1 MTITVDAIGTEVR
14 GTNTILTPVAP
25 QDNVGQ
31 SLLYFTGEFAG
42 SQNPATPGSWTM
54 FTRNV
59 NTTVVKC
66 WGIDATGSTSIPG
79 VTWGTG
85 SIAWAI
91 LVSISGVAPIAS
103 ALDVQ
108 NDRQSSTS
116 NIVGPASILT
126 PTQDQEVFF
135 FVGTKNKSTASNG
148 VTFSPPANFTMLY
161 QSVPN
166 GNNVAAFC
174 IAYWIQTTAT
184 AVPANQ
190 AFTGSI
196 ADVQTGGGSIFSLK
210 AASVI
215 VPIPPLNRG
224 GMNVQ
229 ICQ

>member
-1 MTITVDAIGTEVR
+1 MR
-14 GTNTILTPVAP
+14 GINTTLTPVAP
-25 QDNVGQ
+25 EDIAGK

-42 SQNPATPGSWTM
+42 SQNPATPSGWTM

-66 WGIDATGSTSIPG
+66 WGIDATGSTTIPS

-91 LVSISGVAPIAS
+91 LVSISGVAPIAT

-126 PTQDQEVFF
+126 PTQDNEIFF
-135 FVGTKNKSTASNG
+135 FAGTKNKSTASNG
-148 VTFSPPANFTMLY
+148 VVFSPPANFTILY
-161 QSVPN
+161 QSAPN
-166 GNNVAAFC
+166 GNNIAAFV
-174 IAYWIQTTAT
+174 IGYWIQTTAT
-184 AVPANQ
+184 ALPANQ
-190 AFTGSI
+190 VYTGSI
-196 ADVQTGGGSIFSLK
+196 ADVQTSGGSIFSLK
-210 AASVI
+210 AATSVI
-215 VPIPPLNRG
+215 VPTSPLNRG

-229 ICQ
+229 VCM